1 MTIIVFICV
10 HMFIGTSVTRLSN
23 LTKTVQIAQSGH
35 TDGRGLKEKLALNT
49 GDNNVHGGAR

>member
-1 MTIIVFICV
+1 
-10 HMFIGTSVTRLSN
+10 MFIGTSVTRLGN